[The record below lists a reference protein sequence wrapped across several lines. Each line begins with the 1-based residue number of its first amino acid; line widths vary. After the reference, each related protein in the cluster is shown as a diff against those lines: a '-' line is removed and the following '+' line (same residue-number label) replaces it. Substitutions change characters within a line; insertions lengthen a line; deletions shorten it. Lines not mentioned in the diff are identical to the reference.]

1 MLSQKN
7 SLFILPKI
15 GMRNLK
21 TAIAATLCAL
31 TYAIVDRNP
40 TFACMSA
47 VFAMNT
53 NLKSSVKTGGNRL
66 WGTIIGGFTGMLFFY
81 LFKQFPL
88 LFPHSELLSESI
100 FLFTGI
106 IVMILISQFFGVNDS
121 IPSGSVVFYIV
132 MLLTPDEDY
141 ITYPLN
147 RMLDTGIGVMM
158 SILVNIALP
167 RELFER
173 FMSKKALDEKI
184 LSLERQRECIDRS
197 IDTHVAQLEALE
209 RRKNHS

>member
-1 MLSQKN
+1 MLSQKQ
-7 SLFILPKI
+7 LFTVPKI

-31 TYAIVDRNP
+31 IYAIVDRNP

-53 NLKSSVKTGGNRL
+53 NLKSSFKTGGNRL
-66 WGTIIGGFTGMLFFY
+66 FGTIIGGFTGMLFFY
-81 LFKQFPL
+81 LFKQCPL
-88 LFPHSELLSESI
+88 LFPCSKLFSESI

-132 MLLTPDEDY
+132 MLLTPDQDY

-167 RELFER
+167 RELFEK
-173 FMSKKALDEKI
+173 FMSQKALDDKI
-184 LSLERQRECIDRS
+184 LELERQRQCIDRS

-209 RRKNHS
+209 RRKNQS

>member
-1 MLSQKN
+1 MLSQKQ
-7 SLFILPKI
+7 LFTVPKI

-31 TYAIVDRNP
+31 IYAIVDRNP

-53 NLKSSVKTGGNRL
+53 NLKSSFKTGGNRL
-66 WGTIIGGFTGMLFFY
+66 FGTIIGGFTGMLFFY
-81 LFKQFPL
+81 LFKQCPL
-88 LFPHSELLSESI
+88 LFPCSKLFSESI

-132 MLLTPDEDY
+132 MLLTPDQDY

-167 RELFER
+167 RELFEK
-173 FMSKKALDEKI
+173 FMSPKALDDKI
-184 LSLERQRECIDRS
+184 LELERQRQCIDRS

-209 RRKNHS
+209 RRKNQS

>member
-1 MLSQKN
+1 MLSQN
-7 SLFILPKI
+7 RISFTMPKI
-15 GMRNLK
+15 GMRNIK

-31 TYAIVDRNP
+31 IYAIIGRNP

-53 NLKSSVKTGGNRL
+53 NLQSSWKTGGNRL
-66 WGTIIGGFTGMLFFY
+66 WGTVIGGFTGMLFFY
-81 LFKQFPL
+81 LFNQFAMLFLGSAL
-88 LFPHSELLSESI
+88 LWESL
-100 FLFTGI
+100 FLFAGI
-106 IVMILISQFFGVNDS
+106 IVMILFCQFFGVNDS
-121 IPSGSVVFYIV
+121 IPAGSVVFYIV
-132 MLLTPDEDY
+132 MLLTPPDEY

-147 RMLDTGIGVMM
+147 RMLDTGIGVLM

-173 FMSKKALDEKI
+173 FMSRRAIDEKI
-184 LSLERQRECIDRS
+184 LELERQRQCIDRS

-209 RRKNHS
+209 QRRDQP

>member
-1 MLSQKN
+1 
-7 SLFILPKI
+7 
-15 GMRNLK
+15 MRNLK

-31 TYAIVDRNP
+31 IYAIVDRNP

-53 NLKSSVKTGGNRL
+53 NLKSSFKTGGNRL
-66 WGTIIGGFTGMLFFY
+66 FGTIIGGFTGMLFFY
-81 LFKQFPL
+81 LFKQCPL
-88 LFPHSELLSESI
+88 LFPCSKLFSESI

-132 MLLTPDEDY
+132 MLLTPDQDY

-167 RELFER
+167 RELFEK
-173 FMSKKALDEKI
+173 FMSQKALDDKI
-184 LSLERQRECIDRS
+184 LELERQRQCIDRS

-209 RRKNHS
+209 RRKNQS

>member
-1 MLSQKN
+1 MLSQKRQ
-7 SLFILPKI
+7 LFTVPKI

-31 TYAIVDRNP
+31 IYAIFDRNP

-53 NLKSSVKTGGNRL
+53 NLKSSFKTGGNRL
-66 WGTIIGGFTGMLFFY
+66 FGTIIGGFTGMLFFY

-88 LFPHSELLSESI
+88 LFPYSKLLSESI

-132 MLLTPDEDY
+132 MLLTPDQDY
-141 ITYPLN
+141 ISYPLN

-158 SILVNIALP
+158 SILVNIAMP

-173 FMSKKALDEKI
+173 FMSQKALDNKI
-184 LSLERQRECIDRS
+184 LELERQRQCIDRS

-209 RRKNHS
+209 RRKNQS

>member
-1 MLSQKN
+1 MV
-7 SLFILPKI
+7 PKI

-31 TYAIVDRNP
+31 IYAIVDRNP

-53 NLKSSVKTGGNRL
+53 NLKSSFKTGGNRL
-66 WGTIIGGFTGMLFFY
+66 FGTIIGGFTGMLFFY
-81 LFKQFPL
+81 LFKQCPL
-88 LFPHSELLSESI
+88 LFPCSKLLSESI

-132 MLLTPDEDY
+132 MLLTPDQDY

-173 FMSKKALDEKI
+173 FMSQKALDDKI
-184 LSLERQRECIDRS
+184 LELERQRQCIDRS

-209 RRKNHS
+209 RRKNQS

>member
-1 MLSQKN
+1 MLSQKHQ
-7 SLFILPKI
+7 LFTVPKI

-31 TYAIVDRNP
+31 IYAIVDRNP

-53 NLKSSVKTGGNRL
+53 NLKSSFKTGGNRL
-66 WGTIIGGFTGMLFFY
+66 FGTIIGGFTGMLFFY
-81 LFKQFPL
+81 LFKQCPL
-88 LFPHSELLSESI
+88 LFPCSKLFSESI

-132 MLLTPDEDY
+132 MLLTPDQDY

-167 RELFER
+167 RELFEK
-173 FMSKKALDEKI
+173 FMSKKALDDKI
-184 LSLERQRECIDRS
+184 LELERQRQCIDRS

-209 RRKNHS
+209 RRKNQS

>member
-1 MLSQKN
+1 
-7 SLFILPKI
+7 
-15 GMRNLK
+15 MRNLK

-31 TYAIVDRNP
+31 IYAIVDRNP

-53 NLKSSVKTGGNRL
+53 NLKSSFKTGGNRL
-66 WGTIIGGFTGMLFFY
+66 FGTIIGGFTGMLFFY
-81 LFKQFPL
+81 LFKQCPL
-88 LFPHSELLSESI
+88 LFPCSKLFSESI

-132 MLLTPDEDY
+132 MLLTPDQDY

-167 RELFER
+167 RELFEK
-173 FMSKKALDEKI
+173 FMSKKALDDKI
-184 LSLERQRECIDRS
+184 LELERQRQCIDRS

-209 RRKNHS
+209 RRKNQS

>member
-1 MLSQKN
+1 
-7 SLFILPKI
+7 
-15 GMRNLK
+15 MRNLK

-31 TYAIVDRNP
+31 IYAIFDRNP

-53 NLKSSVKTGGNRL
+53 NLKSSFKTGGNRL
-66 WGTIIGGFTGMLFFY
+66 FGTIIGGFTGMLFFY

-88 LFPHSELLSESI
+88 LFPYSKLLSESI
-100 FLFTGI
+100 FLFAGI

-132 MLLTPDEDY
+132 MLLTPDQDY
-141 ITYPLN
+141 ISYPLN

-158 SILVNIALP
+158 SILVNIAMP

-173 FMSKKALDEKI
+173 FMSQKALDNKI
-184 LSLERQRECIDRS
+184 LELERQRQCIDRS

-209 RRKNHS
+209 RRKNQP

>member
-1 MLSQKN
+1 MLSQKHL
-7 SLFILPKI
+7 SFPLPKI

-31 TYAIVDRNP
+31 IYAIFDRNP
-40 TFACMSA
+40 SFACMSS

-53 NLKSSVKTGGNRL
+53 NLKSSFKTGGNRL
-66 WGTIIGGFTGMLFFY
+66 FGTIIGGFTGMLFFY

-88 LFPHSELLSESI
+88 LFPYSKLLSESI

-132 MLLTPDEDY
+132 MLLTPDQDY
-141 ITYPLN
+141 ISYPLN

-158 SILVNIALP
+158 SILVNIAMP

-173 FMSKKALDEKI
+173 FMSQKALDNKI
-184 LSLERQRECIDRS
+184 LELERQRQCIDRS

-209 RRKNHS
+209 RRKNQP

>member
-1 MLSQKN
+1 MLSQKRL
-7 SLFILPKI
+7 SFTMPKI

-31 TYAIVDRNP
+31 LYAIVDRNP

-53 NLKSSVKTGGNRL
+53 NLQSSLKTGGNRL
-66 WGTIIGGFTGMLFFY
+66 WGTVIGGFTGMLFFY
-81 LFKQFPL
+81 IFKQFPL
-88 LFPHSELLSESI
+88 FFPRSELLSESL
-100 FLFTGI
+100 FLFAGI
-106 IVMILISQFFGVNDS
+106 IVMILICQFFGVNDA

-132 MLLTPDEDY
+132 MLLTPANEY

-147 RMLDTGIGVMM
+147 RMLDTGIGVLM

-173 FMSKKALDEKI
+173 FMSSRAIDEKI
-184 LSLERQRECIDRS
+184 LELEQQRQCIDRS

-209 RRKNHS
+209 RRRDQP